1 MFPESDIMKILT
13 SRMLPY
19 VDDEVDTT
27 NNTALLWL
35 ISLCMFVFALC
46 FALSVAPLQ
55 RMANTP
61 FLSRIPISSMLTS
74 IGAWLPSDFHM
85 LQDIQ
90 NSRVTTGNGEFL
102 LLIALAYI
110 FYGLCAWVIRYK
122 VSQEVNY
129 TLIYSIL
136 GLGIGATA
144 FIFIFTPALPS
155 LDLFIYAD
163 YGRTILVHHSN
174 PYFVPPL
181 QSSVTDPLTQLDK
194 WNAVVNTYGPLW
206 LYICSFF
213 SLFLGDIPVH
223 YIFAFRVFGLFT
235 HGLNIILVIAI
246 LRAMGQSQRTIAL
259 AILLYGCN
267 PLVLLES
274 CLDAH
279 NDACMITF
287 ILLGVWL
294 SLRAER
300 KGFTRIRGYAP
311 PLLAFTMAVLIK
323 FTSTPLIILFIFLLM
338 RKTLMETHMYPL
350 ARRGVL
356 RWRHTLLQ
364 VCIASTLCGLTVLLF
379 YAPFWIGH
387 SISAI
392 VRSFSLAPSSY
403 FAENSIMRV
412 FVERVKL
419 YGLPPHSSWLYRPV
433 YSLSHRIMW
442 DRINVMLLIATLS
455 MGGVLLWRAPTT
467 RSMVFAALIVFEGVL
482 IVTPW
487 FYPWYVLWVIALA
500 APLLTEQGSRK
511 NKTVILF
518 AFVFSVS
525 AFFTYIMP
533 YYLQPFDS
541 WLGTRELLTDGPP
554 VVVLLC
560 FFVTYILRRKRVG
573 QL

>member
-1 MFPESDIMKILT
+1 MFPYI
-13 SRMLPY
+13 
-19 VDDEVDTT
+19 DDKVHTT
-27 NNTALLWL
+27 NKTIWFWVL
-35 ISLCMFVFALC
+35 SLCMFAFILCIALC
-46 FALSVAPLQ
+46 ATPLQ
-55 RMANTP
+55 RMANIS
-61 FLSRIPISSMLTS
+61 FLAQVPISNVLTGMS
-74 IGAWLPSDFHM
+74 AWLPSDFHM

-90 NSRVTTGNGEFL
+90 RSRVTTGNGEFL
-102 LLIALAYI
+102 LLVAFAYVL
-110 FYGLCAWVIRYK
+110 YGLCAWIIRYK
-122 VSQEVNY
+122 ISQKANY
-129 TLIYSIL
+129 TLICSIL
-136 GLGIGATA
+136 GVSIGAA
-144 FIFIFTPALPS
+144 ALIFIFTPSLPS

-181 QSSVTDPLTQLDK
+181 QSSGADPLTQLDK

-213 SLFLGDIPVH
+213 SLFLGDVPVH
-223 YIFAFRVFGLFT
+223 YLFAFRAFGLLT
-235 HGLNIILVIAI
+235 HGLNIVLIVTI

-287 ILLGVWL
+287 ILLGIWL
-294 SLRAER
+294 SLRAEL

-311 PLLAFTMAVLIK
+311 PLLALTMAVLVK

-338 RKTLMETHMYPL
+338 RKTLMEAQALPL
-350 ARRGVL
+350 VNRGIL
-356 RWRHTLLQ
+356 RWRHTLRH
-364 VCIASTLCGLTVLLF
+364 VCIASVLCSLTVLLF

-392 VRSFSLAPSSY
+392 ARSFSLAPSSY

-412 FVERVKL
+412 FVERMKL

-442 DRINVMLLIATLS
+442 DRINAILLIGTLS

-467 RSMVFAALIVFEGVL
+467 RSMVLAALIIFEGVL

-487 FYPWYVLWVIALA
+487 FYPWYVLWIIALT
-500 APLLTEQGSRK
+500 APLLAEQSDRK
-511 NKTVILF
+511 SKIAILF

-560 FFVTYILRRKRVG
+560 FLVPYILRRKRIC
-573 QL
+573 

>member
-1 MFPESDIMKILT
+1 MF
-13 SRMLPY
+13 
-19 VDDEVDTT
+19 
-27 NNTALLWL
+27 A
-35 ISLCMFVFALC
+35 FVFCIAIC
-46 FALSVAPLQ
+46 VAPLQ
-55 RMANTP
+55 RMANTS
-61 FLSRIPISSMLTS
+61 LLAQVPISNALTS
-74 IGAWLPSDFHM
+74 MGAWLPIDFHM

-90 NSRVTTGNGEFL
+90 KSRITTGNGEFL
-102 LLIALAYI
+102 LLIAFAYI
-110 FYGLCAWVIRYK
+110 LYGLCAWTMWYK

-129 TLIYSIL
+129 RLIYSIL
-136 GLGIGATA
+136 GVSIGVTA
-144 FIFIFTPALPS
+144 LIFIFTPALPS
-155 LDLFIYAD
+155 FDLFTYAD

-181 QSSVTDPLTQLDK
+181 QSSWPDPLTQLDR

-213 SLFLGDIPVH
+213 SLFLGDVPVH
-223 YIFAFRVFGLFT
+223 YLFAFRAFGLLT
-235 HGLNIILVIAI
+235 HGLNIVLIVTI

-287 ILLGVWL
+287 ILLGIWL

-300 KGFTRIRGYAP
+300 KNFTRIRGYVP

-323 FTSTPLIILFIFLLM
+323 FTSTPFIILFIFLLM
-338 RKTLMETHMYPL
+338 RKTLMETHMYL
-350 ARRGVL
+350 SEHRGIL
-356 RWRHTLLQ
+356 RWRHTLLH
-364 VCIASTLCGLTVLLF
+364 VSIASVLCGLTVLLF

-387 SISAI
+387 SVPSI

-412 FVERVKL
+412 FVEHVKL

-442 DRINVMLLIATLS
+442 DRINAILLIGTL
-455 MGGVLLWRAPTT
+455 GVGAVLLWRAPTT
-467 RSMVFAALIVFEGVL
+467 RSIVFAALIVFEGVL

-500 APLLTEQGSRK
+500 APLLTENRK
-511 NKTVILF
+511 GENKIVILF

-560 FFVTYILRRKRVG
+560 FLVTWCMRRKRRMC
-573 QL
+573 